1 MSIIIVLGC
10 LLGAFVLGIISAKVL
25 NVLNSGKA
33 VAVGLIAG
41 VVLAAVAL
49 AFIGVAAAVSALVGA
64 VAGSIVY
71 FLLTALAV
79 GGC

>member
-1 MSIIIVLGC
+1 MSLIIVLGC

-33 VAVGLIAG
+33 VAVGVIAG
-41 VVLAAVAL
+41 VVLAVLAL
-49 AFIGVAAAVSALVGA
+49 VFIGAAAAVSALVGA
-64 VAGSIVY
+64 VAGSVAY
-71 FLLTALAV
+71 FLLTALTV